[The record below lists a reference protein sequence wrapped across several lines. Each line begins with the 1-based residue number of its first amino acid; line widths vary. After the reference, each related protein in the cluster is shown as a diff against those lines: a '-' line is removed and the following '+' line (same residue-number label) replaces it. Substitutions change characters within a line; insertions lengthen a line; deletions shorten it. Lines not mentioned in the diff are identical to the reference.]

1 MTDQAIGAY
10 QSAAVREQGGA
21 EGATEQRRESYLTFL
36 GLAFLLIMP
45 LGIVFHPE
53 WLATAAEV
61 GTVIAA
67 ISILR
72 LTLVPKQ

>member
-1 MTDQAIGAY
+1 MTDQVIGVY
-10 QSAAVREQGGA
+10 QATVVEEQGNV
-21 EGATEQRRESYLTFL
+21 EGTVGRRRESYLTFL

-53 WLATAAEV
+53 WLATVAEIGTLVAAV
-61 GTVIAA
+61 
-67 ISILR
+67 SILR